1 MNRDTMIVALFTFF
15 GAFVGSALASV
26 IGLITS
32 YLDRK
37 ARREEMKKND
47 FTNKQKNKARSLCD
61 QIATYYLL
69 EQLYLEEIKNLR
81 GKGEITGI
89 MNEFRNKIYTSNEN
103 QSARINLNDSSAAEL
118 KEVLFEM

>member
-1 MNRDTMIVALFTFF
+1 MNNDTMIVALFTFF

-37 ARREEMKKND
+37 ARREEMEKNA

-61 QIATYYLL
+61 QIATYYRL
-69 EQLYLEEIKNLR
+69 EQLYIDEIKNLR
-81 GKGEITGI
+81 AKGETTGI
-89 MNEFRNKIYTSNEN
+89 MNEFRNKVYTASESNV
-103 QSARINLNDSSAAEL
+103 RIELNDSSVLAE
-118 KEVLFEM
+118 KEYLFAE

>member
-1 MNRDTMIVALFTFF
+1 MIVALFTFF

-37 ARREEMKKND
+37 ARREEMEKNA

-61 QIATYYLL
+61 QIATYYRL
-69 EQLYLEEIKNLR
+69 EQLYIDEIKNLR
-81 GKGEITGI
+81 AKGETTGI
-89 MNEFRNKIYTSNEN
+89 MNEFRNKVYTASESNV
-103 QSARINLNDSSAAEL
+103 RIELNDSSVLAE
-118 KEVLFEM
+118 KEYLFAE